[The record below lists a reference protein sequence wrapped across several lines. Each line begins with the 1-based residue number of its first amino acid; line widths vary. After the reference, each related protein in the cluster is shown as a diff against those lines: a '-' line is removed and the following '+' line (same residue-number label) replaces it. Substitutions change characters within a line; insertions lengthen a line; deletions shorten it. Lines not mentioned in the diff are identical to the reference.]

1 MGGLRRTG
9 QLLVI
14 AIIPWALAGCAG
26 GKSRL
31 AMLHKS
37 SAATH
42 EQTWARAQLH
52 EQQREYAE
60 AKKLYQELTRLDPKS
75 AKYAHRLG
83 NACTLL
89 GEHEQANLA
98 YQHARQLEPR
108 HPELLADMGY
118 AAYLQQDYAGAE
130 QLLRAS
136 LEERSDNARAKSN
149 LALVVGCQGRYDES
163 LALFREIHGADET
176 EILCSLAYVK
186 TESGDEAGAAELYKQ
201 ALARDPSSQK
211 ALQAL
216 AQLKSSGDRSL
227 ADAPQPPFS
236 QDVQRTAAAPPE
248 TSAADVTWI
257 ADTVDDDARFEQN
270 AEEPALADWTE
281 EEERDAAPQTLS
293 PAKEFPVGNEQPA
306 SVPATETQPVTK
318 TQTVESEDAPF
329 SVVEEA
335 APAGSAPALLDED
348 EEEGSPFAQPAV
360 ELNGWAAAPLL
371 DQQFSPEWLQA
382 RQEQIAARAGL
393 TGFMGF
399 CPVALRD
406 HLRLVDAK
414 PQFTAEHQSQ
424 SYQFS
429 SEAAQQKFEANPE
442 RYLPAAGGLDVVA
455 VSQGTAVA
463 QGSLEHALWF
473 RHKLYLFVNREN
485 MELFRD
491 QARQFVVQ

>member
-9 QLLVI
+9 QFLVI
-14 AIIPWALAGCAG
+14 AMIPWALTGCAG

-31 AMLHKS
+31 AILHKS
-37 SAATH
+37 SAATQ

-60 AKKLYQELTRLDPKS
+60 AKKLYQDLTRLDPKS
-75 AKYAHRLG
+75 VRYAHRLG
-83 NACTLL
+83 NVCTLL
-89 GEHEQANLA
+89 GEHDQANTA
-98 YQHARQLEPR
+98 YGYARQLEPR

-118 AAYLQQDYAGAE
+118 AAYLQQDYAAAE
-130 QLLRAS
+130 QLLQAA
-136 LEERSDNARAKSN
+136 LEERSDNARARSN

-163 LALFREIHGADET
+163 LALFREVHGSDET
-176 EILCSLAYVK
+176 EVLCGLAYVK
-186 TESGDEAGAAELYKQ
+186 NESGDEIGAAELYKQ
-201 ALARDPSSQK
+201 ALACDPSSQK

-216 AQLKSSGDRSL
+216 AQLNSSDRSQ
-227 ADAPQPPFS
+227 AAAPQRQAT
-236 QDVQRTAAAPPE
+236 QDVQRTAAAPQESP
-248 TSAADVTWI
+248 AADVTWI
-257 ADTVDDDARFEQN
+257 ADTVDDDAKFEQTL
-270 AEEPALADWTE
+270 EEPALTDWTE
-281 EEERDAAPQTLS
+281 AEENDAAPPARS
-293 PAKEFPVGNEQPA
+293 PAREFPLDNEQAA
-306 SVPATETQPVTK
+306 SVPVTE
-318 TQTVESEDAPF
+318 TQTVESEDVPF

-335 APAGSAPALLDED
+335 APADSAPALLEV
-348 EEEGSPFAQPAV
+348 EEGTAFEPPAT
-360 ELNGWAAAPLL
+360 ELEGWADAPLL
-371 DQQFSPEWLQA
+371 DQQFTPAWLQA
-382 RQEQIAARAGL
+382 RHEQIAARAGL
-393 TGFMGF
+393 IGFMGF

-473 RHKLYLFVNREN
+473 RHKLYLFINREN

-491 QARQFVVQ
+491 QARQFVAQ